1 MSIKSIGA
9 CAQEEEEEEEEEEGY
24 VGPFALGTWRA
35 SARLRL
41 IYTLL
46 HNTLLH
52 TLLHNVSAYTLLQN
66 IHIHIF
72 TQCDLTVHSDTNSRL
87 I

>member
-9 CAQEEEEEEEEEEGY
+9 CAQEEEEEEEGY
-24 VGPFALGTWRA
+24 VGPLGTWRV
-35 SARLRL
+35 SARLLTL

-52 TLLHNVSAYTLLQN
+52 TLLHNVSAYKLLQN
-66 IHIHIF
+66 IHIHMF